1 MPRGWRVVAKDAE
14 VVLIRR
20 PISDYDALNLGGEWR
35 YCTRSIGRFALLV
48 RSVGCAP
55 VNCSSSGPFPSGP
68 INEVDSITV
77 SGGYVA
83 YRAIWSGRATGEDYQ
98 VRTFDAA
105 HRRTISGAIHP
116 SASPGARDRIKLLL
130 SSTGVAA
137 WIWTAG
143 SGDRYRSGPFHAEV
157 RALGAR
163 TGPDL
168 ILDSEP
174 VSGPNDP
181 GDLANLRLYQCVAG
195 CVGPAAVLAWTHAGL
210 WRYAQ
215 MA

>member
-1 MPRGWRVVAKDAE
+1 MAADAQ

-35 YCTRSIGRFALLV
+35 YCARSVGRFALLV
-48 RSVGCAP
+48 RFVGCAP
-55 VNCSSSGPFPSGP
+55 INCSSSGPFPSGP

-98 VRTFDAA
+98 VRMFDTA

-116 SASPGARDRIKLLL
+116 SASPARDRIKLLL
-130 SSTGVAA
+130 SSAGVAA
-137 WIWTAG
+137 WISTAG
-143 SGDRYRSGPFHAEV
+143 ADDPYRYGPFHAEV

-163 TGPDL
+163 TGPNL

-181 GDLANLRLYQCVAG
+181 GDLANLRLYQCLAG
-195 CVGPAAVLAWTHAGL
+195 CVGPAAVVAWTHAGV
-210 WRYAQ
+210 WRCAQ
-215 MA
+215 VA